1 VESLIYP
8 VFSSPPGSLEVRPW
22 NANNKRP
29 FLQIHVC
36 LGIRQTTLNLKAPA
50 DNMTNALRL
59 GIAGLGNVGIGVLDI
74 VKKHG
79 ALLADRAGVPIK
91 VTAVAARSKTKDRGH
106 ELAGFAW
113 HDDPVALAK
122 SPNIDVFVELM
133 GGEGDPAKSAVEAA
147 IAAGKHVI
155 TANKA
160 LLAYHGAALARA
172 AEAKGVALNFE
183 ASVAGGIP
191 IIKALREGLIGN
203 RVTKLFG
210 IMNGTCN
217 YILTKMANEGR
228 GFADVLKEAQNLGY
242 AEADPTFDI
251 GGFDTAHKLAVVT
264 SLAFGTE
271 VNLNAIEI
279 EGIEAITL
287 DDIRNASD
295 MGYKIKLLGVAIAH
309 AEGIEQRVNP
319 TLVPKGSPVSDTD
332 GVFNAIVVKGDFVGD
347 LMLEGRGAG
356 AHPTASAVLSDVVD
370 IARGNR
376 RPAFGIPAAKLKPYQ
391 KSPKKAHEGG
401 YYVALELIDRPG
413 AVASIAQILADE
425 KISIESIVQRGRQGQ
440 ETKRATATFILIT
453 HDTLETSIRTALQ
466 QIEKNGHVASK
477 PRVIRIERL

>member
-1 VESLIYP
+1 
-8 VFSSPPGSLEVRPW
+8 
-22 NANNKRP
+22 
-29 FLQIHVC
+29 
-36 LGIRQTTLNLKAPA
+36 
-50 DNMTNALRL
+50 MTNALRI
-59 GIAGLGNVGIGVLDI
+59 GIAGLGNVGVGVLDI

-79 ALLADRAGVPIK
+79 PLLADRAGMPIK
-91 VTAVAARSKTKDRGH
+91 VTGVAARNKSKDRGH
-106 ELAGFAW
+106 DLTGIAW
-113 HDDPVALAK
+113 FDDPVALAK
-122 SPNIDVFVELM
+122 SLDIDVFVELM

-147 IAAGKHVI
+147 IASGKHVI

-160 LLAYHGAALARA
+160 LLAQHGAALARA

-228 GFADVLKEAQNLGY
+228 SFNSVLKEAQDLGY

-271 VNLNAIEI
+271 VNLKAIEI

-295 MGYKIKLLGVAIAH
+295 MGYKIKLLGVAVLH
-309 AEGIEQRVNP
+309 DEGVEQRVHP
-319 TLVPKGSPVSDTD
+319 TLVPKGAPVSDTD
-332 GVFNAIVVKGDFVGD
+332 GVFNAMVVKGDFVGD

-356 AHPTASAVLSDVVD
+356 AHPTASAVLSDIVD

-376 RPAFGIPAAKLKPYQ
+376 RPSFGVPATKLKPYREA
-391 KSPKKAHEGG
+391 PKKAHEGG
-401 YYVALELIDRPG
+401 YYVALELVDRPG
-413 AVASIAQILADE
+413 AVASIARILANE
-425 KISIESIVQRGRQGQ
+425 KISIESIVQRGKQ
-440 ETKRATATFILIT
+440 EKDAPRATATFILIT
-453 HDTLETSIRTALQ
+453 HDTLDTAIRAAMAK
-466 QIEKNGHVASK
+466 IEKDGHVASK
-477 PRVIRIERL
+477 PRLIRIERL

>member
-1 VESLIYP
+1 
-8 VFSSPPGSLEVRPW
+8 
-22 NANNKRP
+22 
-29 FLQIHVC
+29 
-36 LGIRQTTLNLKAPA
+36 
-50 DNMTNALRL
+50 MTNALRI
-59 GIAGLGNVGIGVLDI
+59 GIAGLGNVGVGVLDI

-79 ALLADRAGVPIK
+79 SLLADRAGMPIK
-91 VTAVAARSKTKDRGH
+91 VTGVAARNKSKNRGH
-106 ELAGFAW
+106 DLSGITWF
-113 HDDPVALAK
+113 DDPVALAK
-122 SPNIDVFVELM
+122 SLDIDVFVELM

-147 IAAGKHVI
+147 IASGKHVI

-160 LLAYHGAALARA
+160 LLAHHGTALARA

-228 GFADVLKEAQNLGY
+228 TFNSVLKESQDLGY

-271 VNLNAIEI
+271 VNLKAIEI

-295 MGYKIKLLGVAIAH
+295 MGYKIKLLGVAVLH
-309 AEGIEQRVNP
+309 DEGVEQRVHP

-332 GVFNAIVVKGDFVGD
+332 GVFNAMVVKGDFVGD

-356 AHPTASAVLSDVVD
+356 AHPTASAVLSDIVD

-376 RPAFGIPAAKLKPYQ
+376 RPAFGIPATKLKSYKQ
-391 KSPKKAHEGG
+391 APKKAHEGG
-401 YYVALELIDRPG
+401 YYVALELVDRPG
-413 AVASIAQILADE
+413 AVASIARILADE
-425 KISIESIVQRGRQGQ
+425 KISIESIVQRGKQ
-440 ETKRATATFILIT
+440 EKDAPRATAIFILIT
-453 HDTLETSIRTALQ
+453 HDTLDTAIRAAISK
-466 QIEKNGHVASK
+466 IEKDGHVASK
-477 PRVIRIERL
+477 PRLIRIERL